1 MEADQLTFLAR
12 NNFICFQGVGTVR
25 LKSSNTGGNKL
36 EKERMNGMGE
46 FYLGGKTCDWS
57 CTGIRLWF
65 KGGGV
70 KPPVKDPQNAKTSCF
85 AAESCQKM

>member
-65 KGGGV
+65 KGGGSETSGERPA
-70 KPPVKDPQNAKTSCF
+70 KRQNQLFCS
-85 AAESCQKM
+85 